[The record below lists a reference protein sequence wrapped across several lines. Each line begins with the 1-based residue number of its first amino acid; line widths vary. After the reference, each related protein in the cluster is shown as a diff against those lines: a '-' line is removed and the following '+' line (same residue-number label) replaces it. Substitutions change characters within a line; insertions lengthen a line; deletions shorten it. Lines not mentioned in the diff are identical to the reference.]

1 MLPINHSYE
10 PQTTNLTFEYF
21 MLIKGP
27 IKINR
32 VLLSETLLSPAPVLG
47 SKVVG
52 IVCI

>member
-10 PQTTNLTFEYF
+10 PQTTNLTFKYF

-27 IKINR
+27 IKNNG
-32 VLLSETLLSPAPVLG
+32 VLLSEASLTPAPVLG

-52 IVCI
+52 I